1 MESTDRDALQAE
13 RRPPRVPFG
22 RCRGA
27 APSRPAGRRRFAH
40 WVRAAGRGVV
50 GLTTGADVKPLC
62 KPVRRVDWSI
72 VHSVN
77 GFLAGHDAIED
88 PLLAYVQV
96 SQALFLGMLVLV
108 CAFARHERWL
118 GVRRAAVAA
127 GLSAGL
133 GLLIGKLITELY
145 VRPRPFVAHPGA
157 VHLFASH
164 ATDASFPSDHATA
177 SVAIGVAV
185 LLRSKLRWGLVTLAF
200 ALILWFGRVGLGFH
214 YPTDVLGPRRNRH
227 RRRAPAV
234 DRAARATRS
243 TR

>member
-1 MESTDRDALQAE
+1 M
-13 RRPPRVPFG
+13 
-22 RCRGA
+22 
-27 APSRPAGRRRFAH
+27 
-40 WVRAAGRGVV
+40 
-50 GLTTGADVKPLC
+50 
-62 KPVRRVDWSI
+62 DWSI

-77 GFLAGHDAIED
+77 GFLARHDAIED
-88 PLLAYVQV
+88 PLLAYVQA

-177 SVAIGVAV
+177 SVAIAVAI

-200 ALILWFGRVGLGFH
+200 ALILSFGRVALGFH
-214 YPTDVLGPRRNRH
+214 YPTDVLGGAAIGTAAALLLWT
-227 RRRAPAV
+227 APIRKAIDAV
-234 DRAARATRS
+234 ADRAGALWDHATDAVLRTVLPKPARLR
-243 TR
+243 